1 MMNLLLIQQ
10 ADIYA
15 PEHLG
20 KMDVLVGQGKIL
32 KIAEHLGT
40 EYGDLP
46 VEIVEASG
54 LIMIPGFVDQHVHVI
69 GAGGE
74 AGYYSRTPEMQV
86 SQIVSHGI
94 TTVVGLHGTDGTA
107 RNIEALYAKVCALE
121 QEGITARIDRK
132 SVV

>member
-10 ADIYA
+10 ADVYA

-54 LIMIPGFVDQHVHVI
+54 LIMIPGFVT
-69 GAGGE
+69 
-74 AGYYSRTPEMQV
+74 SM
-86 SQIVSHGI
+86 SM
-94 TTVVGLHGTDGTA
+94 
-107 RNIEALYAKVCALE
+107 
-121 QEGITARIDRK
+121 
-132 SVV
+132 